1 MTQKKEET
9 ESAEES
15 ESVTKKICDPV
26 SDEKRQQGEV
36 TDFKNKAYLLSGC
49 W

>member
-1 MTQKKEET
+1 M
-9 ESAEES
+9 
-15 ESVTKKICDPV
+15 KKICDPV

-36 TDFKNKAYLLSGC
+36 TDLKKKKAYLLSGC